1 MIGQTVSHYR
11 VLEML
16 GAGGMG
22 VVYKAEDTQLG
33 RHVALKFLPEELAH
47 DAQALER
54 FHREARAASALD
66 HPNICAVHDFGNH
79 EGRPFLVM
87 QFLEGGTLWQRL
99 RERAL
104 DTEEVLDLGIQI
116 ADGLAAAHAE
126 GIIHRDIK
134 PGNIFVTTRG
144 QAKILDFGLAKR
156 VSYPPGYGVG
166 DAGRTQAGEEAVT
179 RTGMAMGTF
188 EYMSPEQIRA
198 EEADA
203 RTDLFSFGLV
213 LYEMA
218 TGRQAFAANS
228 PGLVLDAVL
237 NRPVLSPLRLNP
249 QLPVELEHIINKA
262 LEKNRE
268 LRYQSAAD
276 MLVDLKRLKRDTD
289 SGPSS
294 RFDTAALPPP
304 SGTVVPGPAAAERT
318 TVSAAVAERGSDREI
333 VVALARRHKPV
344 AAIVTAAVA
353 LLLLAAAYRFLPL
366 RRAQALT
373 ERDSIL
379 LTDFVNTTG
388 DAAFDG
394 VLKQALAIKLGES
407 PFLNIFPENRVRE
420 ALGLMSHSPD
430 ERVTASIGREICAR
444 QGIKAMITGQI
455 ASLGSHYV
463 ITLDALNSR
472 TGESL
477 AQQQVEATSKERV
490 LEVLGEASTKLR
502 ENLGESLSSIG
513 KFDTPIQ
520 QATTSS
526 LEAFTAYNLGVE
538 QAVQRGSELE
548 GIPFL
553 KRAIE
558 LDPNFAMA
566 YSSLASRYANLG
578 EGELAAEYAR
588 QAFQLRERASERERF
603 VISARYY
610 SSVTGEVG
618 KEIETCILW
627 KQVYPRDSWA
637 RTWLGVA
644 YGDIGQYEKA
654 LQEFLEVLRLA
665 PNEAYSYFNL
675 GWGYLCLNRFAE
687 AKAIYEQ
694 ALAKNFD
701 VFTTHERLYLI
712 AFLED
717 DAEAMR
723 RHAAWAAGKP
733 EEYGMLSLQAATE
746 AYSGKL
752 RKARDLFRQAA
763 EMAERAGLK
772 ENAAGITAYEALIE
786 ASYGNLRQA
795 RDQTARAMALARTR
809 NVIWAEAAALGVSGD
824 LPQGEALARDS
835 ARRFPKDTLVN
846 AVYLPFLR
854 AGLELHRGDST
865 RAIEALQAATPYERA
880 YWQVLFLRGQ
890 AYLKAGQG
898 SEAAAQFQRMME
910 YRGGLLVNHPWQA
923 LAHLYLGRAW
933 ARAGDKEKSRRAY
946 QDFLAL
952 WKDADPDIPILQQA
966 KAEYAKL
973 QEARTVAP
981 KH

>member
-1 MIGQTVSHYR
+1 MVGQTVSHYR

-47 DAQALER
+47 DTQALER

-66 HPNICAVHDFGNH
+66 HPNICAVHDFGEH

-104 DTEEVLDLGIQI
+104 NTEEVLDLGIQI
-116 ADGLAAAHAE
+116 ADGLAAAHAG

-156 VSYPPGYGVG
+156 VAYPPGYGVG
-166 DAGRTQAGEEAVT
+166 DAERTKAAKESVT

-228 PGLVLDAVL
+228 PGLVLDAIL

-276 MLVDLKRLKRDTD
+276 LLADLKRLKRDTD

-294 RFDTAALPPP
+294 RFDTAALPTP
-304 SGTVVPGPAAAERT
+304 SGMVAPGPAAAGRT
-318 TVSAAVAERGSDREI
+318 AVSATEAERGSDREI
-333 VVALARRHKPV
+333 LVALARRHKPV
-344 AAIVTAAVA
+344 ATIVAAAMA

-373 ERDSIL
+373 EKDSIL

-420 ALGLMSHSPD
+420 ALSLMSHPPD

-444 QGIKAMITGQI
+444 QGIKAMITGEI

-463 ITLDALNSR
+463 ITLDALNSH

-477 AQQQVEATSKERV
+477 ARQQVEATSKEGV
-490 LEVLGEASTKLR
+490 LKVLGEASSKLR

-566 YSSLASRYANLG
+566 YSSLASRYDNLG

-588 QAFQLRERASERERF
+588 QAFELRDRASARERF

-610 SSVTGEVG
+610 SSVTGEIDKAV
-618 KEIETCILW
+618 ETCLLW
-627 KQVYPRDSWA
+627 KQQYPRDSWVH
-637 RTWLGVA
+637 TWLGVTYA
-644 YGDIGQYEKA
+644 DIGQYDKA
-654 LQEFLEVLRLA
+654 LEEYLEVQRLA
-665 PNEAYSYFNL
+665 PNEAYSFLNL
-675 GWGYLCLNRFAE
+675 GWGYMCLNRFPE
-687 AKAIYEQ
+687 AKAIYTE

-701 VFTTHERLYLI
+701 LSDVHERLYLI
-712 AFLED
+712 AFVD
-717 DAEAMR
+717 GDVQAMR
-723 RHAAWAAGKP
+723 RHAAWATGKP
-733 EEYGMLSLQAATE
+733 EEYKMLSIQARTE
-746 AYSGKL
+746 AYFGKL
-752 RKARDLFRQAA
+752 RKARELFRQSA

-772 ENAAGITAYEALIE
+772 ENAAEITADEALIE
-786 ASYGNLRQA
+786 ASYGNLREA
-795 RDQTARAMALARTR
+795 HEQTAKAMGLARTR
-809 NVIWAEAAALGVSGD
+809 RAIRGESATLGVLGD
-824 LPQGEALARDS
+824 RAHGEALADDLVRH
-835 ARRFPKDTLVN
+835 FPKDTLVN
-846 AVYLPFLR
+846 AVYLPFLH
-854 AGLELHRGDST
+854 AGFELERGDST
-865 RAIEALQAATPYERA
+865 GAIEALQAATPYERA

-910 YRGGLLVNHPWQA
+910 YKGGLRLNHPWQA

-933 ARAGDKEKSRRAY
+933 AMADEKEKSRRAY

-952 WKDADPDIPILQQA
+952 WKDADPDIPIFQQA

-973 QEARTVAP
+973 QQTHPAAPAR
-981 KH
+981 